1 MIGQIISQYKILEK
15 LGEGGMGV
23 VYKATDTKLD
33 RFVALK
39 FLPPHMAASEQDK
52 ARFIQEAKSAAALN
66 HPNVC
71 SIIDIQEHEGNMFIV
86 MEFVDGQTLQERKAS
101 LTQKQAIEYAIQI
114 AEGLAAAHEKGIVH
128 RDIKPE
134 NIMIRKDGI
143 VQVMDFGLAKLVGA
157 SRLTKAG
164 STVGTLGYM
173 SPEQVQGQETSHR
186 SDIFSFGVL
195 LYEMLTGKSPFTGAH
210 ESAILYEIVNVDV
223 PPPSTVKPELDP
235 ELDRI
240 VMECMEKEPNER
252 MQSIKQVAIDL
263 NRFKRTSSRTRMSRT
278 FSTGAMSNASP
289 QPTAKSLATMI
300 LSGKNLPWLITSLVV
315 VLSIVLFVFIPVFN
329 GHPVGTNRFNI
340 SVIST
345 SEQQIARSD
354 IPSIALSPD
363 GSILAYT
370 MFESGITKIYV
381 RSLKNFLGMPLKGTE
396 NGTAPFFSPDG
407 QWIGFEA
414 DGKIKKIPVQ
424 GGAVEIV
431 TDAVGFRGASW
442 GSDDRIY
449 FSPSFSSGI
458 VSVNSKGVDLR
469 NISTL
474 DTVRHER
481 THRWVQVLPGCKYI
495 LYTIGDVNN
504 PNSYSDAPIVIQSIE
519 TGERHVLDVRGEM
532 AKYVEPGLLIV
543 GRNSTLLA
551 APFSLSDFRL
561 TKQLST
567 VINEVSS
574 DPGSGVVDYAISD
587 NGHLVYLPGSLNKDL
602 ELVWVDMEG
611 KVTPVSAQ
619 LQPYNAPRM
628 SPDGTKMAVTFGV
641 VRGSDNDIWIYD
653 IKQGS
658 FSRLTFG
665 KKMFAPV
672 WSADSK
678 KIYYAN
684 AVASEQGIWEI
695 SADGGSEGK
704 LLQRMTIPTYPVSVS
719 QDGKYLILDN
729 EGGPSDGDISMIDL
743 QKNGASSVL
752 LNAPAYESGGQVSP
766 DGRYFL
772 YYTNETGTFEIFVR
786 SFPELKGK
794 WQISVN
800 GGVSP
805 RWSHD
810 GKFIY
815 FINPLG
821 KMMAAKVRTQPTFSA
836 EQPQDLVDVTQM
848 YFPNNPVNNFD
859 VTPDGKRFVMIRNGK
874 NNAKM
879 TAYNYIMN
887 WTEELKKNN

>member
-1 MIGQIISQYKILEK
+1 MIGRTISQYNILEK

-23 VYKATDTKLD
+23 VYKAQDTKLD

-39 FLPPHMAASEQDK
+39 FLPPHLAASEQDK

-71 SIIDIQEHEGNMFIV
+71 SIIDIQEVDGQMFIV
-86 MEFVDGQTLQERKAS
+86 MEFVDGQTLQEKKS
-101 LTQKQAIEYAIQI
+101 TLTQKQAIDYGIQI

-157 SRLTKAG
+157 SRLTKVG

-173 SPEQVQGQETSHR
+173 SPEQVQGQETTHR

-223 PPPSTVKPELDP
+223 APPSALKPELDP

-278 FSTGAMSNASP
+278 FSTGSMSRGTQQSAAMSPVKIVFNA
-289 QPTAKSLATMI
+289 
-300 LSGKNLPWLITSLVV
+300 KNLPWLITSIVVIISIILVI
-315 VLSIVLFVFIPVFN
+315 LIQFGG
-329 GHPVGTNRFNI
+329 GHTATTNRFNI
-340 SVIST
+340 SVINT
-345 SEQQIARSD
+345 SDQQIARSD

-363 GSILAYT
+363 GSMLAFT
-370 MFESGITKIYV
+370 MFESGVTQIYV
-381 RSLKNFLGMPLKGTE
+381 RSLMNFQCVPLKGTA

-407 QWIGFEA
+407 QWIGFAA

-442 GSDDRIY
+442 GTDDRIY
-449 FSPSFSSGI
+449 FSPTFASGI
-458 VSVNSKGVDLR
+458 MSVSSKGGDPKV
-469 NISTL
+469 ISTL
-474 DTVRHER
+474 DTIRHER
-481 THRWVQVLPGCKYI
+481 THRWVQVLPGCGYV
-495 LYTIGDVNN
+495 LYTLGDVNN

-519 TGERHVLDVRGEM
+519 SGERHVLDVRGEM
-532 AKYVEPGLLIV
+532 ARYVEPGYLIV
-543 GRNSTLLA
+543 GRNGSLLA
-551 APFSLSDFRL
+551 APFSLKDFRL

-567 VINEVSS
+567 VITEVSS
-574 DPGSGVVDYAISD
+574 DPGSGVVDYDVSS
-587 NGHLVYLPGSLNKDL
+587 NGHLVYLPGALNKDL
-602 ELVWVDMEG
+602 ELVWADLEG
-611 KVTPVSAQ
+611 KVTPISAQ
-619 LQPYNAPRM
+619 LQPYNAPRI
-628 SPDGTKMAVTFGV
+628 SPDGKKIAVTFGV

-653 IKQGS
+653 IQQSS

-665 KKMFAPV
+665 KKMFAPA

-678 KIYYAN
+678 TIYYAN
-684 AVASEQGIWEI
+684 AVASEEGIWEI

-704 LLQRMTIPTYPVSVS
+704 LLQRMTVPTYPVSVS
-719 QDGKYLILDN
+719 RDGKFLILN
-729 EGGPSDGDISMIDL
+729 TEGGPSDGDIPMIDL
-743 QKNGASSVL
+743 QKRSSSTML
-752 LNAPAYESGGQVSP
+752 LNTPPYESGGQISP
-766 DGRYFL
+766 DGKYFL
-772 YYTNETGTFEIFVR
+772 FFTNETGTFEIFVR

-805 RWSHD
+805 KWSPD
-810 GKFIY
+810 GKYIY

-821 KMMAAKVRTQPTFSA
+821 KLMEAKVRTQPTFSA
-836 EQPQDLVDVTQM
+836 EQPRDIFDVTQM
-848 YFPNNPVNNFD
+848 YFPNNPVYNYD
-859 VTPDGKRFVMIRNGK
+859 IAPDGKRFIMVRNGK

-879 TAYNYIMN
+879 TAFNYIMN
-887 WTEELKKNN
+887 WTEELSKN

>member
-1 MIGQIISQYKILEK
+1 MIGQTISHYKVLEK
-15 LGEGGMGV
+15 LGEGGMGI
-23 VYKATDTKLD
+23 VYKAQDTKLD

-39 FLPPHMAASEQDK
+39 FLPQHMAASEQDK

-71 SIIDIQEHEGNMFIV
+71 SIIDIQEHEGKMFIV
-86 MEFVDGQTLQERKAS
+86 MEFVDGQTLQEKKAS
-101 LTQKQAIEYAIQI
+101 LTQKQAIDYAIQI
-114 AEGLAAAHEKGIVH
+114 AEGLSAAHEKGIVH

-143 VQVMDFGLAKLVGA
+143 VQVMDFGLAKLVGI

-173 SPEQVQGQETSHR
+173 SPEQVQGQDTDHR

-195 LYEMLTGKSPFTGAH
+195 LYEMITGKSPFTGAH
-210 ESAILYEIVNVDV
+210 ESAILYEVVNVDV

-240 VMECMEKEPNER
+240 VMECMEKDPNER

-263 NRFKRTSSRTRMSRT
+263 NRFKRTSSRSRMSRT
-278 FSTGAMSNASP
+278 FTTGAMSNALQ
-289 QPTAKSLATMI
+289 QPAEKSFAKI
-300 LSGKNLPWLITSLVV
+300 LFSGRNLPWLITLLVV
-315 VLSIVLFVFIPVFN
+315 VICTVLMMFFPMFN
-329 GHPVGTNRFNI
+329 VHSVSTNRFNL
-340 SVIST
+340 SVINA

-381 RSLKNFLGMPLKGTE
+381 RSLTNYLGIPLKGTE
-396 NGTAPFFSPDG
+396 NGTAPFFSSDG
-407 QWIGFEA
+407 QWIGFAA

-442 GSDDRIY
+442 GTDDRIY

-458 VSVNSKGVDLR
+458 ISVNSKGGDLR
-469 NISTL
+469 VISTL
-474 DTVRHER
+474 DTIRHER
-481 THRWVQVLPGCKYI
+481 THRWVQVLPGCKYV
-495 LYTIGDVNN
+495 LYTLGDVNN
-504 PNSYSDAPIVIQSIE
+504 PNSYDDATIIMQSIK

-532 AKYVEPGLLIV
+532 AKFVEPGYLII
-543 GRNSTLLA
+543 GRNGTLLA
-551 APFSLSDFRL
+551 APFSLNDFRL
-561 TKQLST
+561 NKPLTT
-567 VINEVSS
+567 VISEVSS
-574 DPGSGVVDYAISD
+574 DPGSGVVDYDVSN
-587 NGHLVYLPGSLNKDL
+587 NGHLVYLPGTLNKDL
-602 ELVWVDMEG
+602 ELVWADLEG

-619 LQPYNAPRM
+619 LQPYNAPRV
-628 SPDGTKMAVTFGV
+628 SPNGTKIAVTFGV

-653 IKQGS
+653 IKQSS

-665 KKMFAPV
+665 KKMFAPA

-678 KIYYAN
+678 TIYYAN
-684 AVASEQGIWEI
+684 AVASEEGIWEI

-704 LLQRMTIPTYPVSVS
+704 LLQRMTVPTYPVSVS
-719 QDGKYLILDN
+719 RDGKVLILN
-729 EGGPSDGDISMIDL
+729 TEGGPSDGDILMIDL
-743 QKNGASSVL
+743 QKRNGSTML
-752 LNAPAYESGGQVSP
+752 LNSAPYESGGQISP
-766 DGRYFL
+766 DGKYFL
-772 YYTNETGTFEIFVR
+772 FYTNETGTFEIFVR

-805 RWSHD
+805 KWSPD

-821 KMMAAKVRTQPTFSA
+821 KLMGAAVRTQPTFSA
-836 EQPQDLVDVTQM
+836 EEPHDIFDVTQM
-848 YFPNNPVNNFD
+848 YFPNNPVYNYD
-859 VTPDGKRFVMIRNGK
+859 ITPDGKRFVMVRNGK

-879 TAYNYIMN
+879 TAFNYIMN
-887 WTEELKKNN
+887 WTEELKKSN